1 MQETDSDL
9 DDDLDGIDPDTEH
22 QELRQ
27 PVEWLQPSCTSGA
40 KYNADVRSTEREG
53 KIEYPTCSRQFR
65 SLHVDEWANSFW
77 KIQRDGGESE
87 IILQN
92 NIEHGFSEKD
102 LKTETLQL
110 RLRDLKEKEE
120 AVRVTVRR
128 KKIWDDFKRSHERY
142 HTSDR
147 ILKAT
152 FSGEPALDSGG
163 PKRVGIAGMVSF
175 SFTN

>member
-1 MQETDSDL
+1 M
-9 DDDLDGIDPDTEH
+9 
-22 QELRQ
+22 
-27 PVEWLQPSCTSGA
+27 
-40 KYNADVRSTEREG
+40 
-53 KIEYPTCSRQFR
+53 
-65 SLHVDEWANSFW
+65 
-77 KIQRDGGESE
+77 
-87 IILQN
+87 QN

-102 LKTETLQL
+102 LKTEILQL
-110 RLRDLKEKEE
+110 RLRHLKEKEE

-128 KKIWDDFKRSHERY
+128 KKIWERY

-152 FSGEPALDSGG
+152 FSGEPAVDSGG